1 MNRETIIKLV
11 QPSEGDMKYTMV
23 GDMDLLARMV
33 WSAMEDN
40 AQIAKVMLAA
50 VSQYMAAESIV
61 TQPISN
67 RSN

>member
-11 QPSEGDMKYTMV
+11 QASEGDMKYTMV